1 MPSAEHSVLIRRPIA
16 EVFAFV
22 ADGENAKRWR
32 PGVLD
37 VGHQSGA
44 GLGAIYRQ
52 GVKGPGGRR
61 IPADYEVTA
70 YEPDRRIA
78 FRAIAGPV
86 RPTGEYRFFP
96 DGDATQVSL
105 ALDAPLTGWKRLVMG
120 RAVQSTME
128 AEVHNLETLKSILE
142 GSNG

>member
-1 MPSAEHSVLIRRPIA
+1 MPSAQHSVTVHRPIG

-22 ADGENAKRWR
+22 ANGENAMRWR

-37 VGHQSGA
+37 VARQSGE
-44 GLGAIYRQ
+44 GLGAVYKQ

-61 IPADYEVTA
+61 IAADYEITA
-70 YEPDRRIA
+70 FEPDRRIA

-86 RPTGEYRFFP
+86 RPTGVYGFAP
-96 DGDATQVSL
+96 DGDSTTVSL
-105 ALDAPLTGWKRLVMG
+105 VLDATLTGWKRLVMG

-128 AEVHNLETLKSILE
+128 SEVRNLETLKAILE
-142 GSNG
+142 S

>member
-1 MPSAEHSVLIRRPIA
+1 MPSAQHSVSIGRPVS

-22 ADGENAKRWR
+22 ADGENAMRWR

-37 VGHQSGA
+37 VSRQSGE

-61 IPADYEVTA
+61 IAADYEITA
-70 YEPDRRIA
+70 FEPDRRIA

-86 RPTGEYRFFP
+86 RPTGEYRFAVE
-96 DGDATQVSL
+96 GEGTTVSL
-105 ALDAPLTGWKRLVMG
+105 ALDATLTGWKRLLMG
-120 RAVQSTME
+120 RAVQSTMDS
-128 AEVHNLETLKSILE
+128 EVRNLDTLKSILE
-142 GSNG
+142 A

>member
-1 MPSAEHSVLIRRPIA
+1 MPSAQHSVSIQRAIS

-22 ADGENAKRWR
+22 ADGENARRWR

-37 VGHQSGA
+37 VQHRSGE

-61 IPADYEVTA
+61 IPADYEITA
-70 YEPDRRIA
+70 FEPDRRIA

-86 RPTGEYRFFP
+86 RPTGEYQFAP
-96 DGDATQVSL
+96 AGDGTTVSL
-105 ALDAPLTGWKRLVMG
+105 ALDATLTGWKSLLMG
-120 RAVQSTME
+120 RAVQSTML
-128 AEVHNLETLKSILE
+128 AEVRNLDTLKQILE
-142 GSNG
+142 S